1 MVNSPISLI
10 DIVERLRKCLRAN
23 AGISGTAELWSPV
36 KDDDIREAAD
46 EIERLRAS
54 IKHNLYEYAKDRKQ
68 AVRAEREAILILV

>member
-1 MVNSPISLI
+1 MT
-10 DIVERLRKCLRAN
+10 DIVERLRKYLKVN
-23 AGISGTAELWSPV
+23 ASVSGNVELWSPV